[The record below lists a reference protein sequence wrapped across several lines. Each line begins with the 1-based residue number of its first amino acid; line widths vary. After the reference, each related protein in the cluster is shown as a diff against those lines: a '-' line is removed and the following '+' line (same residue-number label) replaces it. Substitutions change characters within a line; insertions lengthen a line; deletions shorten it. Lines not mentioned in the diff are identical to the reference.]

1 MGKAMRRAQQGVTVV
16 LVAITLAAV
25 CGMGALAL
33 DVGVLFAAKNGAQNA
48 ADAGALAG
56 AFTFLN
62 PAAVQPAAAQTEAVA
77 LANAN
82 SILGEP
88 VQINTSNV
96 SVDIANQ
103 MVTVTV
109 PRTGSNGIQTFFA
122 RVFGVTHA
130 DVLATASGQTLPWAS
145 GTGNLRPLFVPNTIL
160 STLAPGAA
168 CTAQQTILDSQGNL
182 TSFARSQIG
191 TAMIMRPTSPS
202 GSLLPGQFYSLDF
215 GSGASTYSCALSSS
229 LTSCGITPGLAI
241 CGNSYPTENGNMV
254 GPTTQ
259 GINTLVGS
267 FPDIWEAPGAYL
279 HPNGTITDTSKQ
291 VATVAVWDDCCPN
304 CAVGT
309 GKSMVPVIGFSNWF
323 VEGMTKSGG
332 PGVLANFLDGAGCGV
347 NNANGGPAT
356 GSNSPYGIPVR
367 LVTPNQ

>member
-1 MGKAMRRAQQGVTVV
+1 MRRAQQGVTVV
-16 LVAITLAAV
+16 LVAVTLAAV

-62 PAAVQPAAAQTEAVA
+62 PAAVQPGAAQTAAVA

-82 SILGEP
+82 SILGQP
-88 VQINTSNV
+88 VQITTSNV
-96 SVDIANQ
+96 SVDIPNQ

-168 CTAQQTILDSQGNL
+168 CTAGQTILDSGGNL
-182 TSFARSQIG
+182 TSYARTQIG
-191 TAMIMRPTSPS
+191 TALIMRPTSPS

-215 GSGASTYSCALSSS
+215 GSGASTYSCSLSSS

-259 GINTLVGS
+259 GINALVGS
-267 FPDIWEAPGAYL
+267 SPDIWEAPGAYL
-279 HPNGTITDTSKQ
+279 HPDGTLTDTSKQ

-309 GKSMVPVIGFSNWF
+309 GKTMVPAIGFSDWF
-323 VEGMTKSGG
+323 IEGMTKSGG
-332 PGVLANFLDGAGCGV
+332 PGVLANFLDGAGCGI
-347 NNANGGPAT
+347 NTANGGTPA
-356 GSNSPYGIPVR
+356 GSNSPNGIPVR
-367 LVTPNQ
+367 LVTPNP

>member
-1 MGKAMRRAQQGVTVV
+1 MRRAQQGVTVV

-33 DVGVLFAAKNGAQNA
+33 DVGVLFAAKNSAQNA

-62 PAAVQPAAAQTEAVA
+62 PAAVQPAAAQTAAVA

-82 SILGEP
+82 AILGQP
-88 VQINTSNV
+88 VQIDSSNV

-160 STLAPGAA
+160 STLDPGAA
-168 CTAQQTILDSQGNL
+168 CMASPPQTILDSQGNL
-182 TSFARSQIG
+182 TTFARSQIG
-191 TAMIMRPTSPS
+191 AALIMRPTSPS

-215 GSGASTYSCALSSS
+215 GNGAQTYSCALSSS
-229 LTSCGITPGLAI
+229 LTTCGITPGLAI

-259 GINTLVGS
+259 GINALVGS
-267 FPDIWEAPGAYL
+267 SPDIWEAPGAYL
-279 HPNGTITDTSKQ
+279 HPDGTITDTSNQ

-323 VEGMTKSGG
+323 IEGMSNSGG
-332 PGVLANFLDGAGCGV
+332 PGVLANFLDGEGCGV
-347 NNANGGPAT
+347 NSANGGTAT
-356 GSNSPYGIPVR
+356 GSNAPYGIPVR
-367 LVTPNQ
+367 LVTPNP